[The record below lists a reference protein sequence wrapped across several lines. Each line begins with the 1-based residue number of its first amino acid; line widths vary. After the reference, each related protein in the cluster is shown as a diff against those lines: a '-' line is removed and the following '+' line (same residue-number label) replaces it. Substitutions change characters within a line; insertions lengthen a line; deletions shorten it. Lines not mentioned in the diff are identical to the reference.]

1 MMRTPAAILANALK
15 DHLAGI
21 ADQKRKQFELG
32 NIAGLKLG
40 TVIKAARGFPIAAD
54 AHLRLCAA
62 LNIDPG
68 DGTPAP
74 IAARVGEFDIKLLGT
89 GFFMRRLQRK
99 QSIRNAAG
107 EMALSHATL
116 LKIEQG
122 EVTAI
127 GSVLAACTYIGVSPF
142 HYVKPPMFHRNNG
155 LTTLNEQE
163 KSANGP

>member
-1 MMRTPAAILANALK
+1 MMLTPAAILASALK
-15 DHLAGI
+15 DHLAAT
-21 ADQKRKQFELG
+21 ADHKRQQLDLA
-32 NIAGLKLG
+32 NAAGLKLG
-40 TVIKAARGFPIAAD
+40 TVIQAMRGFAINAE

-62 LNIDPG
+62 LNIDPN
-68 DGTPAP
+68 DGTSAP
-74 IAARVGEFDIKLLGT
+74 IAARVGEFDIKLLGA
-89 GFFMRRLQRK
+89 GLFMRRLQRK